1 MSCYIATGSVSSL
14 WAFLDHWH
22 LYPLLTLGA
31 HYIGIMSF
39 NERSPVERRKNERV
53 KVNIKAR
60 WEGVLEQKE
69 GTIVDLSIGG
79 CFILT
84 AHLVETGELIRLEM
98 ENSLVIWG
106 EVIYQ
111 IEEMGFA
118 LKFTAVVD
126 EQALQLGKLI
136 QEQKKRN
143 RAGK

>member
-1 MSCYIATGSVSSL
+1 MRPGYHSGQVRIAVIM
-14 WAFLDHWH
+14 
-22 LYPLLTLGA
+22 PLKKRHPA
-31 HYIGIMSF
+31 
-39 NERSPVERRKNERV
+39 ERRRFERV
-53 KVNIKAR
+53 KVSIKVR

-98 ENSLVIWG
+98 ENSLVLWG

-118 LKFTAVVD
+118 LRFNA
-126 EQALQLGKLI
+126 ALGEEGQQVAKLI
-136 QEQKKRN
+136 KEQKKRDQ
-143 RAGK
+143 AGK

>member
-1 MSCYIATGSVSSL
+1 MPS
-14 WAFLDHWH
+14 
-22 LYPLLTLGA
+22 
-31 HYIGIMSF
+31 
-39 NERSPVERRKNERV
+39 NERSGIERRKNERV

-98 ENSLVIWG
+98 ENSLVVWG

-111 IEEMGFA
+111 IAEMGFA
-118 LKFTAVVD
+118 LRFNA
-126 EQALQLGKLI
+126 ALGEEGQQVARLI
-136 QEQKKRN
+136 LEQKQRDQ
-143 RAGK
+143 AGK

>member
-1 MSCYIATGSVSSL
+1 MS
-14 WAFLDHWH
+14 
-22 LYPLLTLGA
+22 P
-31 HYIGIMSF
+31 

-98 ENSLVIWG
+98 ENSLIVWG

-111 IEEMGFA
+111 IAEMGFA
-118 LKFTAVVD
+118 LRFTA
-126 EQALQLGKLI
+126 ALGEEGQQVAKLI
-136 QEQKKRN
+136 QEQKKRDQ
-143 RAGK
+143 AGK

>member
-1 MSCYIATGSVSSL
+1 
-14 WAFLDHWH
+14 
-22 LYPLLTLGA
+22 
-31 HYIGIMSF
+31 MSF

-84 AHLVETGELIRLEM
+84 AHLVEIGELIRLEM

-118 LKFTAVVD
+118 LKFTAAMG
-126 EQALQLGKLI
+126 EEALQLGKLI
-136 QEQKKRN
+136 QEQKKRD

>member
-1 MSCYIATGSVSSL
+1 M
-14 WAFLDHWH
+14 
-22 LYPLLTLGA
+22 PLKKRHPA
-31 HYIGIMSF
+31 
-39 NERSPVERRKNERV
+39 ERRRFERV
-53 KVNIKAR
+53 KVNIKVR

-98 ENSLVIWG
+98 ENSLVLWG

-118 LKFTAVVD
+118 LRFNS
-126 EQALQLGKLI
+126 ALGEEGQQVAKLI
-136 QEQKKRN
+136 KEQKKRDQ
-143 RAGK
+143 AGK

>member
-1 MSCYIATGSVSSL
+1 L
-14 WAFLDHWH
+14 N
-22 LYPLLTLGA
+22 LGA
-31 HYIGIMSF
+31 ARQSGQVRIAVNMPLKK
-39 NERSPVERRKNERV
+39 RPPAERRRFERV
-53 KVNIKAR
+53 KVNIKVR

-98 ENSLVIWG
+98 ENSLVVWG

-118 LKFTAVVD
+118 LKFTA
-126 EQALQLGKLI
+126 ALGEEGQQIAKLI
-136 QEQKKRN
+136 HEQKERDK
-143 RAGK
+143 AGK